1 MRQGREDEGISE
13 ADKDLFEIVYTFVR
27 KVPPG
32 KVVTYGQ
39 VAGSITDVA
48 LTARQ
53 VGHAMRFAP
62 NDVPWQRVVGAGGHL
77 PIARRSPQMKLL
89 QRRLLE
95 QEGVTF
101 LPNAEDQV
109 DMSRFQW
116 LPNPASTA
124 QGSLFEEE

>member
-1 MRQGREDEGISE
+1 MDI
-13 ADKDLFEIVYTFVR
+13 DKDLFELVYAFVR

-39 VAGSITDVA
+39 VADGVTGAA

-53 VGHAMRFAP
+53 VGHAMRYAP
-62 NDVPWQRVVGAGGHL
+62 NDVPWQRVVGAGGRL
-77 PIARRSPQMKLL
+77 PIARRSPQMKLQ

-95 QEGVTF
+95 QEGVAF
-101 LPNAEDQV
+101 LPNTEDQV

-116 LPNPASTA
+116 LPDPPSTA
-124 QGSLFEEE
+124 QGSLFSED

>member
-1 MRQGREDEGISE
+1 MDI
-13 ADKDLFEIVYTFVR
+13 DKDLFEIVYTFVR
-27 KVPPG
+27 KVPSG

-39 VAGSITDVA
+39 IAESVTGVA

-77 PIARRSPQMKLL
+77 PIARRSPQLKLL

-95 QEGVTF
+95 QEGVAF
-101 LPNAEDQV
+101 RPDAEDQV
-109 DMSRFQW
+109 DMSRYQW
-116 LPNPASTA
+116 LPNPPATE